1 MAIILDEY
9 GGTLGIITIEDLLE
23 EIVGEIRDE
32 FDQEEENIQQIKETL
47 YDIKGETGIE
57 DLNQEIGIDIP
68 LSEEYETVSGFIQSE
83 LGRVA
88 ELNDQIKKDNY
99 ILKVLEID
107 NKRIDKVRVIL
118 PKDKGVTDGNT
129 ENW

>member
-32 FDQEEENIQQIKETL
+32 FDQEEENIQQIKKQTL

-68 LSEEYETVSGFIQSE
+68 LSEEYETVSE
-83 LGRVA
+83 W
-88 ELNDQIKKDNY
+88 
-99 ILKVLEID
+99 ILF
-107 NKRIDKVRVIL
+107 NQ
-118 PKDKGVTDGNT
+118 N
-129 ENW
+129 

>member
-1 MAIILDEY
+1 MD
-9 GGTLGIITIEDLLE
+9 
-23 EIVGEIRDE
+23 
-32 FDQEEENIQQIKETL
+32 
-47 YDIKGETGIE
+47 
-57 DLNQEIGIDIP
+57 
-68 LSEEYETVSGFIQSE
+68 FIQSE

-129 ENW
+129 EN

>member
-1 MAIILDEY
+1 M
-9 GGTLGIITIEDLLE
+9 
-23 EIVGEIRDE
+23 
-32 FDQEEENIQQIKETL
+32 

-129 ENW
+129 EN

>member
-129 ENW
+129 EN